1 VKYLFSGHYHRNAVA
16 GDGYLEAV
24 TTGPVG
30 QPQGGDKSG
39 LRVVIVRD
47 GGFEHRY
54 YHFGEMPTQID
65 LVPAKPQS
73 KSEK

>member
-1 VKYLFSGHYHRNAVA
+1 VA
-16 GDGYLEAV
+16 RDGDLEAV

-47 GGFEHRY
+47 GGLEHRY
-54 YHFGEMPTQID
+54 YHFGELPTQID
-65 LVPAKPQS
+65 LKIVKPRN
-73 KSEK
+73 KSEN